1 MEQPKK
7 PLPQGS
13 TQPDYVVIDRNTLRQ
28 TLEAVINTLKST
40 INFELLQKNKAIDPK
55 QQAEL
60 HQQLVNSRGALI
72 TGIKRMLETVET
84 LPGINITQEDSEDKT

>member
-7 PLPQGS
+7 PTPKVD
-13 TQPDYVVIDRNTLRQ
+13 TQPDFVVIDRNTLRQ

-40 INFELLQKNKAIDPK
+40 ISFELLEKNQAIDPA

-84 LPGINITQEDSEDKT
+84 LPGIKITEEGNAKKD

>member
-7 PLPQGS
+7 PTPKVDP
-13 TQPDYVVIDRNTLRQ
+13 QPDFVLIDRNTLRQ
-28 TLEAVINTLKST
+28 TLDAVINTLKST
-40 INFELLQKNKAIDPK
+40 ISFELLEKNQAIDPT

-72 TGIKRMLETVET
+72 TGIKKMLETVET
-84 LPGINITQEDSEDKT
+84 LPSIKITEEGNAKKD

>member
-7 PLPQGS
+7 PTPKVDP
-13 TQPDYVVIDRNTLRQ
+13 QPDFVLIDRNTLRQ
-28 TLEAVINTLKST
+28 TLDAVINTLKST
-40 INFELLQKNKAIDPK
+40 ISFELLEKNQAIDPA

-72 TGIKRMLETVET
+72 TGIKKMLETVET
-84 LPGINITQEDSEDKT
+84 LPSIKITEEGNAKKD